1 MNYEETKNPRIDPA
15 IEEIAAQIVDASI
28 SVHRELGPGLLES
41 VYHTCLKHELA
52 SRNFS
57 VCSETEIPIHFKDL
71 KFECGFRADLIIN
84 NKVLIELKAV
94 ETLLPVHKAQLI
106 TYLKLADLPLG
117 FLINFNVPLLKDGL
131 HRFIH
136 PNLLRSAT

>member
-1 MNYEETKNPRIDPA
+1 MNYEEAKKQRAAADA
-15 IEEIAAQIVDASI
+15 EGIAAQIVDAAI
-28 SVHRELGPGLLES
+28 LVHRELGPGLLES

-117 FLINFNVPLLKDGL
+117 FLINFNVLSLKDGIQRVIL
-131 HRFIH
+131 
-136 PNLLRSAT
+136 

>member
-1 MNYEETKNPRIDPA
+1 LNYEETKKLRVDPA
-15 IEEIAAQIVDASI
+15 IEEIATQIVDAAI

-41 VYHTCLKHELA
+41 VYQTCLKHELE
-52 SRNFS
+52 SRNLS
-57 VCSETEIPIHFKDL
+57 VRSEVEIPIHFKDL
-71 KFECGFRADLIIN
+71 NMECGFRADLIIN

-136 PNLLRSAT
+136 PNLLRSAP